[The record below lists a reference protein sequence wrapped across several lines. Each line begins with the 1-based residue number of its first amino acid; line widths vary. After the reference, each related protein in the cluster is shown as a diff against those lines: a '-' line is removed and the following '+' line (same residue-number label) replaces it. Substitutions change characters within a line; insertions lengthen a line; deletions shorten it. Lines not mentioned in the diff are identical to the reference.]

1 MSKIETH
8 PAPEKILRQITA
20 ETINALALGDKPD
33 SAPVSLMENG
43 VKLIAK
49 AWDLPQESL
58 QSSLDLIQ
66 QEKQNILGGSTADV
80 LPHGEILETYDGP
93 MIVELLWG
101 LFETAVRLEEPE
113 DREAIHKLALLVAEC
128 LSLDSWVDECGPTAR
143 ARIA

>member
-1 MSKIETH
+1 MAKIETH
-8 PAPEKILRQITA
+8 PAPEKLLRQITA

-33 SAPVSLMENG
+33 SIPVALMENG

-101 LFETAVRLEEPE
+101 LLETAVKLEEAE
-113 DREAIHKLALLVAEC
+113 DRKTIHELAQLTAGS
-128 LSLDSWVDECGPTAR
+128 LSLDSWIEESGPAAKTA
-143 ARIA
+143 